1 MSLCLP
7 FLLKK
12 NYDCLGQEEIEEKYE
27 DVLQT
32 LHHLEFKNKQLDSS
46 YIWTN
51 LGQSLLWPF

>member
-7 FLLKK
+7 VLLKK
-12 NYDCLGQEEIEEKYE
+12 NYDCLRQEEIEEKDE

-32 LHHLEFKNKQLDSS
+32 LHQLEFKNKQLDSS

-51 LGQSLLWPF
+51 LGQSLFWPF

>member
-12 NYDCLGQEEIEEKYE
+12 NYHCLGQEEIEEKDE

-32 LHHLEFKNKQLDSS
+32 LHNLQFKNKQLDSS
-46 YIWTN
+46 YICTN
-51 LGQSLLWPF
+51 LGQSLPWPF